1 MKKELRL
8 KKVYLRSKG
17 ISRQGNGAACPGES
31 NFMTGHCEPRLS
43 GSPQSPAQLKVG
55 DNFAFL
61 GYGYPYA
68 QAPSSTQVVPLAA
81 LPAGKLFW

>member
-1 MKKELRL
+1 
-8 KKVYLRSKG
+8 
-17 ISRQGNGAACPGES
+17 
-31 NFMTGHCEPRLS
+31 MTGHCEPRLS